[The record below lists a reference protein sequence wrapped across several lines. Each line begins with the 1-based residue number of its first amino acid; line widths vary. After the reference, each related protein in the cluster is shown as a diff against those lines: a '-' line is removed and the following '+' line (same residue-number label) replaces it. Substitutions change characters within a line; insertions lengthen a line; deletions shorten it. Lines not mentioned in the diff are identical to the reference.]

1 MGPDPEEQ
9 EVQVLLL
16 GEHSAAM
23 AGAEL
28 IEIFAKNLRDQRLRM
43 NLTQESLADACDLHR
58 TYIGAIERGE
68 RNISLRNLQKIADVL
83 QIKAADLITESQ
95 K

>member
-1 MGPDPEEQ
+1 VP
-9 EVQVLLL
+9 
-16 GEHSAAM
+16 
-23 AGAEL
+23 EL

>member
-1 MGPDPEEQ
+1 
-9 EVQVLLL
+9 
-16 GEHSAAM
+16 
-23 AGAEL
+23 
-28 IEIFAKNLRDQRLRM
+28 M

>member
-1 MGPDPEEQ
+1 MP
-9 EVQVLLL
+9 
-16 GEHSAAM
+16 
-23 AGAEL
+23 EL

>member
-1 MGPDPEEQ
+1 MP
-9 EVQVLLL
+9 
-16 GEHSAAM
+16 
-23 AGAEL
+23 EL

-58 TYIGAIERGE
+58 TYIGAMERGE

>member
-1 MGPDPEEQ
+1 MP
-9 EVQVLLL
+9 
-16 GEHSAAM
+16 
-23 AGAEL
+23 EL

-58 TYIGAIERGE
+58 TYIGEIERGE